1 MPEPLPPF
9 PPDAASSALIRSK
22 LLARIHR
29 EFETLDETVDV
40 GGRPMPFTR
49 VKDPDAVLDAVCQQ
63 ETDRQRGI
71 QPKRTLRMPYWAA
84 VWESAMALAS
94 YLAERDQDQ
103 PIAGL
108 KTLDLGCGMG
118 MAGAAMGMLGA
129 RVTLAD
135 IETACLLFA
144 RLNTLPWSDR
154 CRVVPCDWQKDD
166 LGERYDMIVGADVLY
181 ETEQWAFIEPFLRRH
196 LAEGGVAI
204 IGEPGRPKAEVFP
217 EWLRG
222 RGWTIQTAQSAAA
235 GRAIHVYE
243 ARRLP

>member
-1 MPEPLPPF
+1 MTTNP
-9 PPDAASSALIRSK
+9 ALARAK

-29 EFETLDETVDV
+29 EFETVDETIDV
-40 GGRPMPFTR
+40 GGRPLRFTR

-84 VWESAMALAS
+84 VWESALALAT
-94 YLAERDQDQ
+94 YLAERDARE
-103 PIAGL
+103 PLAGRRV
-108 KTLDLGCGMG
+108 LDLGCGMG
-118 MAGAAMGMLGA
+118 MAGASMALLNA

-144 RLNTLPWSDR
+144 RLNTLPWQER
-154 CRVVPCDWQKDD
+154 CRVTRCDWQRDD
-166 LGERYDMIVGADVLY
+166 LGERYDVIVGADVLY
-181 ETEQWAFIEPFLRRH
+181 ETEQWPFIEAFLRRH
-196 LAEGGVAI
+196 LSPGGVSI

-222 RGWTIQTAQSAAA
+222 HGWTLQTAGSTAA

-243 ARRLP
+243 VRAT